1 MLGRFLT
8 TGLAAVL
15 AVTAL
20 SGCGGGGEG
29 GEGGTTSPSPA
40 MTRTQAP
47 LDRAKDALL
56 TAQEIPVPPPSDTRS
71 PEPPRSSSKA
81 SAARPMVRPPSWM

>member
-8 TGLAAVL
+8 AGLAAVR

-40 MTRTQAP
+40 MTGTQAQ

-56 TAQEIPVPPPSDTRS
+56 TAQRSKSSVGLTDTR
-71 PEPPRSSSKA
+71 R
-81 SAARPMVRPPSWM
+81 